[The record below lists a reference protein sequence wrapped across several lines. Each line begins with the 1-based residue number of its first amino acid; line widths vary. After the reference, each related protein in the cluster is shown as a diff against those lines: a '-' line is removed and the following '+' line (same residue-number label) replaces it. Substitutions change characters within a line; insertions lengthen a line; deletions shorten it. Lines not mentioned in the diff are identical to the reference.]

1 MPEFYAEPMKDRKC
15 CSLCNMTA
23 KEKGKKKLQTCRK
36 CHAITY
42 CGVECQHADWARHGW
57 NCHPVMVTE
66 FPGKGRGL
74 VAARDIEMGEQIFN
88 DKPVIK
94 LAMNAAGHPKDP
106 TFMTSLKDQIEGLPS
121 EAKSQFYKL
130 TTRDDL
136 NIYNLGRDDEKV
148 FNLFRTNCTVSNY
161 KDHTEGKVND
171 NYA

>member
-66 FPGKGRGL
+66 FPGN
-74 VAARDIEMGEQIFN
+74 ARA
-88 DKPVIK
+88 
-94 LAMNAAGHPKDP
+94 LALLPP
-106 TFMTSLKDQIEGLPS
+106 EILRWVSRFSMTSQ
-121 EAKSQFYKL
+121 
-130 TTRDDL
+130 
-136 NIYNLGRDDEKV
+136 
-148 FNLFRTNCTVSNY
+148 
-161 KDHTEGKVND
+161 
-171 NYA
+171 